1 MTKNYGLKDVK
12 DVQND
17 VRNIQND
24 VVLKEV
30 RISGNIC
37 GEFVELS
44 MKQVY
49 QNQGRDDIDAEY
61 IFPIP
66 DTAVMTGFEANLG
79 GRILKAQVENKMQAD
94 AIYKIALE
102 NGSKTLSLEEI
113 DDNVFK
119 ISIGKILSNET
130 VKIKVSYIDQLIY
143 EDHNLKLIVPTV
155 IGPQYISN
163 KSEIKANNEVSDDDY
178 KLRLNLL
185 VEPLTKIVIESP
197 SHDVEVE
204 WDENNLARVSFKDE
218 DAYLDEEFVLVFK
231 EENQQEASGMIYDY
245 EQDDESKGILYLRLI
260 PDLESNEEEES
271 KNYDF
276 LIDISESMEGEKI
289 EQAKNALQLCIR
301 NLSEGDS
308 FNIVA
313 AENELHYFSQYGKVS
328 FNEEN
333 LSRASTWIEN
343 LQVLDDAE
351 IFDALKY
358 CLSESNNIGN
368 SIIMV
373 FTDDEGETDDEIIE
387 YVTKNIGDNRIFTFG
402 MNTSSNSYFINKLA
416 EVGYGRPEF
425 IYQGERI
432 EDMVLRQLNRIE
444 NPQVDVMKINW
455 GSMKVESTY
464 PRTIDYFYDDEPFS
478 MFAKVAGEIEGKITI
493 TGKVG
498 KEDYEKTINLDSLD
512 LEENLNL
519 IQKIWIRK
527 RIESMEEKLK
537 TVKGTKAEVMKEKVI
552 ELSKDSGIISTETT
566 FIMIEEF
573 YEPLLGMVMTNIIPL
588 QVSEEAMKN
597 ITEAYFIES
606 PSFIYK
612 ATNKDGVL
620 SKKVFDEK
628 NIVDIKLNRE
638 NMLRILA
645 KNQFADGAIANV
657 NESNMEKKIESTA
670 IAMLAFTLGKDDI
683 NIYANQLQKS
693 IKLMFKFIGDNVG
706 NIKLDLVLLTALAL
720 KSSIVKGLAK
730 GSLKLQIEQCRAIDI
745 TTVVSLKEI
754 VRNILNFTE
763 NVSINEELM
772 LDEKNSIY
780 DLALTALYKVL

>member
-17 VRNIQND
+17 V
-24 VVLKEV
+24 VLKEV
-30 RISGNIC
+30 KISGNIC

-44 MKQVY
+44 MKQVF

-66 DTAVMTGFEANLG
+66 DTAVMTGFEADLG
-79 GRILKAQVENKMQAD
+79 GRILKAQVESKLQANE
-94 AIYKIALE
+94 ICERALE
-102 NGSKTLSLEEI
+102 NGSKTFSLEEI
-113 DDNVFK
+113 DENVFK

-130 VKIKVSYIDQLIY
+130 VKIKVSYMDQLIY

-155 IGPQYISN
+155 VGPQYISN
-163 KSEIKANNEVSDDDY
+163 KSKVRANNEISDDNY

-185 VEPLTKIVIESP
+185 VEPLTKITIESP
-197 SHDVEVE
+197 SHDIDVE

-218 DAYLDEEFVLVFK
+218 DAYLDEEFVLLFK

-245 EQDDESKGILYLRLI
+245 EEDDETKGILYLRLI
-260 PDLESNEEEES
+260 PDLESTEEEEP

-276 LIDISESMEGEKI
+276 LIDISETMEGEKI

-313 AENELHYFSQYGKVS
+313 AENELHYFSNSGKVP

-333 LSRASTWIEN
+333 LSRASAWIDN
-343 LQVLDDAE
+343 LEVLDDAE
-351 IFDALKY
+351 IFEALKY
-358 CLSESNNIGN
+358 CLSEKNDVGN

-373 FTDDEGETDDEIIE
+373 FTDDEGEIDDEIIE
-387 YVTKNIGDNRIFTFG
+387 FVSKNIGDNRIFTFG
-402 MNTSSNSYFINKLA
+402 MDTSSNSYFINKLA

-455 GSMKVESTY
+455 GSMKVETTY
-464 PRTIDYFYDDEPFS
+464 PKTIDYFYDDEPFS

-512 LEENLNL
+512 LEENVNL

-537 TVKGTKAEVMKEKVI
+537 TVKGTIAEEMKESVT
-552 ELSKDSGIISTETT
+552 ELSKDSGIISTETS
-566 FIMIEEF
+566 FIMIEES

-588 QVSEEAMKN
+588 KISEEAMKN
-597 ITEAYFIES
+597 ISEAYFIES

-612 ATNKDGVL
+612 AANKDGIL
-620 SKKVFDEK
+620 SKKVLAERDT
-628 NIVDIKLNRE
+628 VDIKLSRE

-645 KNQFADGAIANV
+645 KNQFADGAIANLT
-657 NESNMEKKIESTA
+657 ESNMEKKIESTA

-693 IKLMFKFIGDNVG
+693 IKLMLKYVGDNIG

-720 KSSIVKGLAK
+720 KSSIIKGLAK
-730 GSLKLQIEQCRAIDI
+730 GSLKQQIEECRVIDI
-745 TTVVSLKEI
+745 NKVGSLKEI
-754 VRNILNFTE
+754 VRNILNFTDDMP
-763 NVSINEELM
+763 INEELKQ
-772 LDEKNSIY
+772 DEKNSIY
-780 DLALTALYKVL
+780 NLALTALSKVL

>member
-17 VRNIQND
+17 V
-24 VVLKEV
+24 VLKEV
-30 RISGNIC
+30 KISGNIC

-49 QNQGRDDIDAEY
+49 QNQGSDDIDAEY

-66 DTAVMTGFEANLG
+66 DTAVITGFEADLG
-79 GRILKAQVENKMQAD
+79 GRILKAQVESKIQAED
-94 AIYKIALE
+94 IYEVALE
-102 NGSKTLSLEEI
+102 NGSKFLSLEEI

-119 ISIGKILSNET
+119 ISIGKILSSET

-155 IGPQYISN
+155 VGPQYVSN
-163 KSEIKANNEVSDDDY
+163 KSEIRANNEISDDNY

-185 VEPLTKIVIESP
+185 VEPLTKITIESP

-218 DAYLDEEFVLVFK
+218 DAYLDEEFVLIFK

-260 PDLESNEEEES
+260 PDLESSEEEEF

-289 EQAKNALQLCIR
+289 EQAKNALQLCVR

-313 AENELHYFSQYGKVS
+313 AENELHYFSKHGKVP

-333 LSRASTWIEN
+333 LGKASEWIEN

-351 IFDALKY
+351 IFEALKY
-358 CLSESNNIGN
+358 CLTEKNTVGN
-368 SIIMV
+368 STILV
-373 FTDDEGETDDEIIE
+373 FTDDEGEIDDEIIE

-402 MNTSSNSYFINKLA
+402 MDTSANSYFINKLA
-416 EVGYGRPEF
+416 EVGYGKPEF

-478 MFAKVAGEIEGKITI
+478 MFAKVVGEIEGKITI

-512 LEENLNL
+512 LEENASL

-527 RIESMEEKLK
+527 RIESIEEKLK
-537 TVKGTKAEVMKEKVI
+537 TVKGTVAEAMKEKIV
-552 ELSKDSGIISTETT
+552 ELSKDSGIISTETS
-566 FIMIEEF
+566 FIMIEET

-588 QVSEEAMKN
+588 KISEEAMRN

-612 ATNKDGVL
+612 AANKDGIL
-620 SKKVFDEK
+620 SKRVFAER
-628 NIVDIKLNRE
+628 NAVDIKLSRE
-638 NMLRILA
+638 NMLIILA

-657 NESNMEKKIESTA
+657 TENNMEKKIETTA
-670 IAMLAFTLGKDDI
+670 IAILAFSLGKDDI

-693 IKLMFKFIGDNVG
+693 IKLMLKYIGDNVG
-706 NIKLDLVLLTALAL
+706 NMKLDLVLLTASAL
-720 KSSIVKGLAK
+720 KASIIKGIAK
-730 GSLKLQIEQCRAIDI
+730 GSLKQQIEACRPIDI
-745 TTVVSLKEI
+745 SNVGNLREI
-754 VRNILNFTE
+754 VKNILSFTE
-763 NVSINEELM
+763 DMGINEELM
-772 LDEKNSIY
+772 QNEKNSIY
-780 DLALTALYKVL
+780 NLALTALSKVL

>member
-17 VRNIQND
+17 V
-24 VVLKEV
+24 VLKEV
-30 RISGNIC
+30 KISGNIC

-44 MKQVY
+44 MKQVF

-66 DTAVMTGFEANLG
+66 DTAVMTGFEADLG
-79 GRILKAQVENKMQAD
+79 GRILKAQVESKLQANE
-94 AIYKIALE
+94 IYERALE
-102 NGSKTLSLEEI
+102 NGSKTFSLEEI
-113 DDNVFK
+113 DENVFK

-130 VKIKVSYIDQLIY
+130 VKIKVSYMDQLIY

-155 IGPQYISN
+155 VGPQYISN
-163 KSEIKANNEVSDDDY
+163 KSNARANNEISDDNY

-185 VEPLTKIVIESP
+185 VEPLTKIAIESP
-197 SHDVEVE
+197 SHDIDVE

-218 DAYLDEEFVLVFK
+218 DAYLDEEFVLLFK

-245 EQDDESKGILYLRLI
+245 EEDDETKGILYLRLI
-260 PDLESNEEEES
+260 PDLESTEEEEP

-276 LIDISESMEGEKI
+276 LIDISETMEGEKI

-301 NLSEGDS
+301 NLSEGDC

-313 AENELHYFSQYGKVS
+313 AETKLHYFSNNGKVP

-333 LSRASTWIEN
+333 LSRASAWIDN
-343 LQVLDDAE
+343 LEVLDDAE
-351 IFDALKY
+351 IFEALKY
-358 CLSESNNIGN
+358 CLLEKNNIGN

-373 FTDDEGETDDEIIE
+373 FTDDEGEIDDEIIE
-387 YVTKNIGDNRIFTFG
+387 YVSKNIGDNRIFTFG
-402 MNTSSNSYFINKLA
+402 MDTSSNSYFINKLA

-432 EDMVLRQLNRIE
+432 EDMVLRQINRIE

-455 GSMKVESTY
+455 GSMKVETTY
-464 PRTIDYFYDDEPFS
+464 PKTIDYFYDDEPFS

-512 LEENLNL
+512 LEENVNL

-537 TVKGTKAEVMKEKVI
+537 TVKGTIAEEMKESVT
-552 ELSKDSGIISTETT
+552 ELSKDSGIISTETS
-566 FIMIEEF
+566 FIMIEES

-588 QVSEEAMKN
+588 KISEEAMKN
-597 ITEAYFIES
+597 ISEAYFIES

-612 ATNKDGVL
+612 AANKDGIL
-620 SKKVFDEK
+620 SKKVLAERDT
-628 NIVDIKLNRE
+628 VDIKLNRE
-638 NMLRILA
+638 NMLRVLA
-645 KNQFADGAIANV
+645 KNQFADGAIANLT
-657 NESNMEKKIESTA
+657 ESNMEKKIESTA

-693 IKLMFKFIGDNVG
+693 IKLMLKYVEDNIGS
-706 NIKLDLVLLTALAL
+706 IKLDLVLLIALAL
-720 KSSIVKGLAK
+720 KSSIIKGLAK
-730 GSLKLQIEQCRAIDI
+730 GSLKQQIEECRVIDI
-745 TTVVSLKEI
+745 NRVGSLKDI

-763 NVSINEELM
+763 DMSINEELKQ
-772 LDEKNSIY
+772 DEKNSIY
-780 DLALTALYKVL
+780 NLALTALSKVI

>member
-17 VRNIQND
+17 V
-24 VVLKEV
+24 VLKEV
-30 RISGNIC
+30 KISGNIC

-44 MKQVY
+44 MKQVF

-66 DTAVMTGFEANLG
+66 DTAVMTGFEADLG
-79 GRILKAQVENKMQAD
+79 GRILKAQVESKLQANE
-94 AIYKIALE
+94 IYERALE
-102 NGSKTLSLEEI
+102 NGSKTFSLEEI
-113 DDNVFK
+113 DENVFK

-130 VKIKVSYIDQLIY
+130 VKIKVSYMDQLIY

-155 IGPQYISN
+155 VGPQYISN
-163 KSEIKANNEVSDDDY
+163 KSKARANNEISDDNY

-185 VEPLTKIVIESP
+185 VEPLTKIAIESP
-197 SHDVEVE
+197 SHDIDVE

-218 DAYLDEEFVLVFK
+218 DAYLDEEFVLLFK

-245 EQDDESKGILYLRLI
+245 EEDDETKGILYLRLI
-260 PDLESNEEEES
+260 PDLESTEEEEP

-276 LIDISESMEGEKI
+276 LIDISETMEGEKI

-301 NLSEGDS
+301 NLSEGDC

-313 AENELHYFSQYGKVS
+313 AETKLHYFSNNGKVP

-333 LSRASTWIEN
+333 LSRASAWIDN
-343 LQVLDDAE
+343 LEVLDDAE
-351 IFDALKY
+351 IFEALKY
-358 CLSESNNIGN
+358 CLLEKNNIGN

-373 FTDDEGETDDEIIE
+373 FTDDEGEIDDEIIE
-387 YVTKNIGDNRIFTFG
+387 YVSKNIGDNRIFTFG
-402 MNTSSNSYFINKLA
+402 MDTSSNSYFINKLA

-432 EDMVLRQLNRIE
+432 EDMVLRQINRIE

-455 GSMKVESTY
+455 GSMKVETTY
-464 PRTIDYFYDDEPFS
+464 PKTIDYFYDDEPFS

-512 LEENLNL
+512 LEENVNL

-537 TVKGTKAEVMKEKVI
+537 TVKGTIAEEMKESVT
-552 ELSKDSGIISTETT
+552 ELSKDSGIISTETS
-566 FIMIEEF
+566 FIMIEES

-588 QVSEEAMKN
+588 KISEEAMKN
-597 ITEAYFIES
+597 ISEAYFIES

-612 ATNKDGVL
+612 AANKDGIL
-620 SKKVFDEK
+620 SKKVLAERDT
-628 NIVDIKLNRE
+628 VDIKLNRE
-638 NMLRILA
+638 NMLRVLA
-645 KNQFADGAIANV
+645 KNQFADGAIANLT
-657 NESNMEKKIESTA
+657 ESNMEKKIESTA

-693 IKLMFKFIGDNVG
+693 IKLMLKYVEDNIGS
-706 NIKLDLVLLTALAL
+706 IKLDLVLLIALAL
-720 KSSIVKGLAK
+720 KSSIIKGLAK
-730 GSLKLQIEQCRAIDI
+730 GSLKQQIEECRVIDI
-745 TTVVSLKEI
+745 NRVGSLKDI

-763 NVSINEELM
+763 DMSINEELKQ
-772 LDEKNSIY
+772 DEKNSIY
-780 DLALTALYKVL
+780 NLALTALSKVI

>member
-17 VRNIQND
+17 V
-24 VVLKEV
+24 VLKEV
-30 RISGNIC
+30 KISGNIC

-44 MKQVY
+44 MKQVF

-66 DTAVMTGFEANLG
+66 DTAVMTGFEADLG
-79 GRILKAQVENKMQAD
+79 GRILKAQVESKLQANE
-94 AIYKIALE
+94 IYERALE
-102 NGSKTLSLEEI
+102 NGSKTFSLEEI
-113 DDNVFK
+113 DENVFK

-130 VKIKVSYIDQLIY
+130 VKIKVSYMDQLIY

-155 IGPQYISN
+155 VGPQYISN
-163 KSEIKANNEVSDDDY
+163 KSNARANNEISDDNY

-185 VEPLTKIVIESP
+185 VEPLTKIAIESP
-197 SHDVEVE
+197 SHDIDVE

-218 DAYLDEEFVLVFK
+218 DAYLDEEFVLLFK

-245 EQDDESKGILYLRLI
+245 EEDDETKGILYLRLI
-260 PDLESNEEEES
+260 PDLESTEEEEP

-276 LIDISESMEGEKI
+276 LIDISETMEGEKI

-301 NLSEGDS
+301 NLSEGDC

-313 AENELHYFSQYGKVS
+313 AETELHYFSNNGKVP

-333 LSRASTWIEN
+333 LSRASAWIDN
-343 LQVLDDAE
+343 LEVLDDAE
-351 IFDALKY
+351 IFEALKY
-358 CLSESNNIGN
+358 CLLEKNNIGN

-373 FTDDEGETDDEIIE
+373 FTDDEGEIDDEIIQ
-387 YVTKNIGDNRIFTFG
+387 YVSKNIGDNRIFTFG
-402 MNTSSNSYFINKLA
+402 MDTSSNSYFINKLA

-432 EDMVLRQLNRIE
+432 EDMVLRQINRIE

-455 GSMKVESTY
+455 GSMKVETTY
-464 PRTIDYFYDDEPFS
+464 PKTIDYFYDDEPFS

-512 LEENLNL
+512 LEENVNL

-537 TVKGTKAEVMKEKVI
+537 TVKGTIAEEMKESVT
-552 ELSKDSGIISTETT
+552 ELSKDSGIISTETS
-566 FIMIEEF
+566 FIMIEES

-588 QVSEEAMKN
+588 KISEEAMKN
-597 ITEAYFIES
+597 ISEAYFIES

-612 ATNKDGVL
+612 AANKDGIL
-620 SKKVFDEK
+620 SKKVLAERDT
-628 NIVDIKLNRE
+628 VDIKLNRE
-638 NMLRILA
+638 NMLRVLA
-645 KNQFADGAIANV
+645 KNQFADGAIANLT
-657 NESNMEKKIESTA
+657 ESNMEKKIESTA

-693 IKLMFKFIGDNVG
+693 IKLMLKYVEDNIGS
-706 NIKLDLVLLTALAL
+706 IKLDLVLLIALAL
-720 KSSIVKGLAK
+720 KSSIIKGLAK
-730 GSLKLQIEQCRAIDI
+730 GSLKQQIEECRVIDI
-745 TTVVSLKEI
+745 NRVGSLKDI

-763 NVSINEELM
+763 DMSINEELKQ
-772 LDEKNSIY
+772 DEKNSIY
-780 DLALTALYKVL
+780 NLALTALSKMI